1 MKLKARYL
9 TKVSDEMEP
18 KKETTWIYRKVKK
31 VQQSSVDKYN
41 LTNGKDTQSDY
52 VSQVPTEIIPNS
64 IGGWSICKREDDY
77 TTFRKKVW
85 K

>member
-1 MKLKARYL
+1 MKFELKPMTEIKEEKQR
-9 TKVSDEMEP
+9 
-18 KKETTWIYRKVKK
+18 ETTWIYRRVKK
-31 VQQSSVDKYN
+31 VLQSSIDKYN
-41 LTNGKDTQSDY
+41 LTNGKNTEPDY
-52 VSQVPTEIIPNS
+52 VSKAPTEVIPNS